1 MFRGMKRLAGF
12 GISMAL
18 CTSMALA
25 QDKAPEK
32 PLPECVSVE
41 AFARYGAY
49 GYDHVVTVNN
59 DCDKTAQ
66 CEVSTDVA
74 PEVIALTVRAHAS
87 ESVVT
92 YRGSPA
98 YEFSAKVRCRLV
110 D

>member
-1 MFRGMKRLAGF
+1 MKRLAGI
-12 GISMAL
+12 GLATAL
-18 CTSMALA
+18 CASLSLA
-25 QDKAPEK
+25 QDKAPKK

-49 GYDHVVTVNN
+49 GYDHVVTVHNG
-59 DCDKTAQ
+59 CDKAAQ

-74 PEVIALTVRAHAS
+74 PKVISLSVRAHAS